1 MEITEQ
7 ITHLLLD
14 EGADGYHRYQ
24 VTVPARIAEEMVP
37 MISRPCGSSWT
48 QSKDGGNTGYSRW
61 CASMGTSLQHGNAQ
75 GRTGLTSSMTNSS

>member
-24 VTVPARIAEEMVP
+24 RTVPARIPAEEIGADDIATTAAVP
-37 MISRPCGSSWT
+37 GP
-48 QSKDGGNTGYSRW
+48 YV
-61 CASMGTSLQHGNAQ
+61 
-75 GRTGLTSSMTNSS
+75 